1 IAHTKS
7 GMRIQLMPG
16 ARMLWIVQRKL
27 IAPSRDEMATRC
39 SDKIQKSCPEPG
51 EKSFSE
57 SGGYPYQPDFDAPPD
72 AKKLRNITTP
82 PKRKSQYD
90 AALSRGKAMSRAPII
105 NGTRKFANPAQKG
118 TMKRKIIVVPWMV
131 NSSS

>member
-1 IAHTKS
+1 
-7 GMRIQLMPG
+7 MRIQLIPG

-27 IAPSRDEMATRC
+27 IAPSSDEIATRC
-39 SDKIQKSCPEPG
+39 RDRIQRSCPVPG
-51 EKSFSE
+51 ENSFSE

-82 PKRKSQYD
+82 PKRKNQYD
-90 AALSRGKAMSRAPII
+90 AALRRGNAMSRAPSI
-105 NGTRKFANPAQKG
+105 NGTR
-118 TMKRKIIVVPWMV
+118 KRKIIVVPWIV